1 MMLEDEIIA
10 INSFDCAGD
19 IEKWIRYFENEL
31 IFVFLIKRKGVY
43 LAIDVQKDPSELS
56 FFPIYVIQQNN
67 GASHAQELLF
77 KSWIS

>member
-31 IFVFLIKRKGVY
+31 IYVFLIKRKGVY
-43 LAIDVQKDPSELS
+43 LAIDVHKDPSELS
-56 FFPIYVIQQNN
+56 FFPIYVIQQKN